1 MAELRLGNDV
11 VIPQAYDPLRPFA
24 VEVDAGKQLI
34 ANAINDKGGEASADE
49 SFSKLAQDV
58 RDINESFITYGVEV
72 TEKINWLKFICS
84 SLAVDRLP
92 LTGIS
97 STDITSI
104 RSYAFQSCS
113 SLQTLD
119 LPNLTSIG
127 DYSFSSCSSL
137 QTLDLPNLTSIG
149 QCAFQ
154 SCSFLQNISLSRL
167 NSLGQYA
174 FDTCTNL
181 QEVIFPNLT
190 SIGQYA
196 FIRNSSLRNVT
207 FGRLTSNNI
216 DPFYNSKPNL
226 RNITIGQDTNVN
238 LDFHNWTAT
247 NVIAEGQT
255 GIDEL
260 NANLQT
266 NLISKL
272 YQGGNKILRLGT
284 ALYDVTTQETR
295 DMVTAKGWTLQR
307 G

>member
-127 DYSFSSCSSL
+127 QY
-137 QTLDLPNLTSIG
+137 
-149 QCAFQ
+149 AFQ

-238 LDFHNWTAT
+238 LGFHNWTAT